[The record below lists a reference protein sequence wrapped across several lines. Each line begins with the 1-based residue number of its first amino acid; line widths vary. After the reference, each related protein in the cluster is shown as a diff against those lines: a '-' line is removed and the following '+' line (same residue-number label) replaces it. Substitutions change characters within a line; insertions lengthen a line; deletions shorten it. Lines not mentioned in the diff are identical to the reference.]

1 MAKYK
6 ILILIYLISVLSS
19 SIASF
24 FGINVQ
30 YLLRVPFLNLRWID
44 VAILFILINFLYSLN
59 YNKIENNGILITLC
73 FIYLIFETFQ
83 LLKSW
88 QLNDLQSQVSW
99 FICTLSFFILIDLSS
114 FPIDQEKIIKFLKL
128 FALAGAVV
136 LIISNTITF
145 YSFLKGNII
154 TNKFEDRVLLNVEG
168 QRESIYTAVLLSY
181 VYTFS
186 LYFLQKGS
194 KLWEKAI
201 FLGAILSIYL
211 ALVTSFSRGDLAT
224 IILISIIHIVVFS
237 RKVMQG
243 IIRVFAMILLLVSF
257 YFMFGSTLREKGYD
271 PVEKITQTVEFAA
284 DVDNPGW
291 DKGRSVSRSFAL
303 SAWERNLW
311 TGVGYDVL
319 FHWGLPEEVATAHN
333 FVITSLFHRG
343 IIGTAMYLLILLLLF
358 KNAIWLWLLLGK
370 DNSYQNDMFK
380 LLVIASFFWLI
391 PFWNQEVIWEK
402 YSLSIQFLYLGLIT
416 NIYMQKSAEERLTQE
431 TITESEYIPV

>member
-1 MAKYK
+1 
-6 ILILIYLISVLSS
+6 
-19 SIASF
+19 
-24 FGINVQ
+24 
-30 YLLRVPFLNLRWID
+30 
-44 VAILFILINFLYSLN
+44 
-59 YNKIENNGILITLC
+59 
-73 FIYLIFETFQ
+73 
-83 LLKSW
+83 
-88 QLNDLQSQVSW
+88 
-99 FICTLSFFILIDLSS
+99 
-114 FPIDQEKIIKFLKL
+114 
-128 FALAGAVV
+128 
-136 LIISNTITF
+136 
-145 YSFLKGNII
+145 
-154 TNKFEDRVLLNVEG
+154 
-168 QRESIYTAVLLSY
+168 
-181 VYTFS
+181 
-186 LYFLQKGS
+186 
-194 KLWEKAI
+194 
-201 FLGAILSIYL
+201 
-211 ALVTSFSRGDLAT
+211 
-224 IILISIIHIVVFS
+224 
-237 RKVMQG
+237 
-243 IIRVFAMILLLVSF
+243 
-257 YFMFGSTLREKGYD
+257 LREKGYD